1 MKNFAEFVAA
11 HKEKIYEQA
20 EKNTKRN
27 AQGRTVINRSDSWF
41 YEDEWDEYYKELTT
55 HDNSTQ
61 RSSAQRSVVR

>member
-41 YEDEWDEYYKELTT
+41 YEDEWNETKELTK
-55 HDNSTQ
+55 
-61 RSSAQRSVVR
+61 AG